1 VVIDGNVK
9 KYFIIYYIMECL
21 VEYIY
26 FIYQSISE
34 IIEELNNES
43 SNMLNQ
49 YGGFD
54 DL

>member
-1 VVIDGNVK
+1 MN
-9 KYFIIYYIMECL
+9 YL

-26 FIYQSISE
+26 NISQTISD

-43 SNMLNQ
+43 TIILNL

>member
-1 VVIDGNVK
+1 MD
-9 KYFIIYYIMECL
+9 YL

-26 FIYQSISE
+26 NISQIISD
-34 IIEELNNES
+34 IIEEVNNES
-43 SNMLNQ
+43 TILLNL

>member
-1 VVIDGNVK
+1 
-9 KYFIIYYIMECL
+9 MEYL

-26 FIYQSISE
+26 YMYQLISE

-43 SNMLNQ
+43 SNMLNE